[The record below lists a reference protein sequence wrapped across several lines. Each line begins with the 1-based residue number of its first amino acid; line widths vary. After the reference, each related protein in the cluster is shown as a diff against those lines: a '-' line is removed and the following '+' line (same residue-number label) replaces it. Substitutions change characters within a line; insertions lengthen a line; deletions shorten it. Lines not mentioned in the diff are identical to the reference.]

1 MNVTMEENKEEVSRE
16 GKARGISKKS
26 RENARLSTQSSSGN
40 SHTIRHVL
48 KESNDQSDVSLP

>member
-26 RENARLSTQSSSGN
+26 RENTPLSTQV
-40 SHTIRHVL
+40 VL
-48 KESNDQSDVSLP
+48 ETLRQLGISLKRIK